1 MTQAQLYAACVTL
14 APNFRVQITWTTL
27 PTVSRSIQ
35 WFGRKKDSLVEQTGG
50 IVFPENSDFEP
61 KLTFVLTQ
69 ALATLQQPS

>member
-1 MTQAQLYAACVTL
+1 MTQAQLYAACVTI
-14 APNFRVQITWTTL
+14 APNFTVQIIWTTL

-35 WFGRKKDSLVEQTGG
+35 WFGRPKGTLNNLTGG

-69 ALATLQQPS
+69 ALAVLQQAG